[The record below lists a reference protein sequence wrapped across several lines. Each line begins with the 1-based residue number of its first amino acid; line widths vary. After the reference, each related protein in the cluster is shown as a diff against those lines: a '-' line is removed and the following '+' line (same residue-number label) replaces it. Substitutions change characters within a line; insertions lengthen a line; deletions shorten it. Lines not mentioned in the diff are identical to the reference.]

1 MTTDCPLLMRVST
14 SVTGC
19 FSAELH
25 VVELFEGHPVR
36 VSIVTTQWPSRVG
49 GSSVT
54 ILLPHEIA
62 MAFASRIR
70 EIVGTP
76 ERLIGGRSTTV
87 YEATVE
93 VDGQVNAF
101 RCSEI
106 PQSEV
111 LDALNDPRV
120 SEALKQKMRQS
131 IVSGYHNPAY
141 ELNRVVED
149 FIAENVSNQSG

>member
-1 MTTDCPLLMRVST
+1 MTTDCAMLMRVST
-14 SVTGC
+14 SVNGC
-19 FSAELH
+19 FSAESH
-25 VVELFEGHPVR
+25 VVQLFEGHPVR
-36 VSIVTTQWPSRVG
+36 VSIATTQGLSRAG

-54 ILLPHEIA
+54 ILVPEDIA
-62 MAFASRIR
+62 TALISRIR
-70 EIVGTP
+70 EIVEIP
-76 ERLIGGRSTTV
+76 EKLMGSRSTTV

-120 SEALKQKMRQS
+120 SEALKLKMRQS

-141 ELNRVVED
+141 DLNRVVED